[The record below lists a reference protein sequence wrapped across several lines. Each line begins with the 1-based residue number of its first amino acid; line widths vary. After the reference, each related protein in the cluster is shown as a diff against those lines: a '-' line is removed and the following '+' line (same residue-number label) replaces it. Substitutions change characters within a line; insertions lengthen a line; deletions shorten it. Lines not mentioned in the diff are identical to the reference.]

1 MNRTLLGLNVESVF
15 FRSDKIL
22 RKLFKTTKS
31 AAVIFLPLFEFE
43 FVFVEVAML
52 LPPEGEEYLVGPI
65 FTFGLSL

>member
-31 AAVIFLPLFEFE
+31 AAVIFLPLFEF
-43 FVFVEVAML
+43 VFVEVAML